1 MSKKE
6 KQKTRVVLAILTN
19 RFIRSQK
26 PRFIE
31 LSCKPDGTILKERV
45 LRAEPTEAIYDE
57 VWTNDEG
64 KKSLDTCAR
73 MSRLYGHP
81 LQRPAK

>member
-6 KQKTRVVLAILTN
+6 KTRMVLAILTN

-31 LSCKPDGTILKERV
+31 LSCEPDGTILKESV
-45 LRAEPTEAIYDE
+45 LRSEPAEAIYDE

-73 MSRLYGHP
+73 MSRLYRHP

>member
-6 KQKTRVVLAILTN
+6 EKRTVLAVLTN
-19 RFIRSQK
+19 RFNRNQK
-26 PRFIE
+26 PRFVE
-31 LSCKPDGTILKERV
+31 LNCKSDGSILKERV
-45 LRAEPTEAIYDE
+45 LSREPTKAIYDE
-57 VWTNDEG
+57 VWSNDEG

-81 LQRPAK
+81 LQKRAK

>member
-1 MSKKE
+1 MP
-6 KQKTRVVLAILTN
+6 
-19 RFIRSQK
+19 FFGQK

-31 LSCKPDGTILKERV
+31 LSCKPDGSILKERV
-45 LRAEPTEAIYDE
+45 LRAEPAKAIYDE

-73 MSRLYGHP
+73 MSRQATCGIARASP
-81 LQRPAK
+81 NVR